1 MQILD
6 FFLCDTIGYL
16 KVMSLIKTLLN
27 IIRFVIP
34 IILVV
39 LIITDLFKNVLNP
52 NNKESVNKI
61 KSRIIAAIIIFLVP
75 TLVSLVVYLIQVI
88 LDDNSSGEYKI
99 SSCYTNATSVC
110 IEKVEKYLDCSDITN
125 SESKKKCLTYRG
137 CNDYK
142 LTNSCSLTTK
152 LNEGNCS
159 TYNKDSN
166 YNIYR
171 R

>member
-52 NNKESVNKI
+52 NNKESVNRI

-110 IEKVEKYLDCSDITN
+110 IEKVEKYLDFA
-125 SESKKKCLTYRG
+125 
-137 CNDYK
+137 
-142 LTNSCSLTTK
+142 
-152 LNEGNCS
+152 
-159 TYNKDSN
+159 
-166 YNIYR
+166 
-171 R
+171 